1 MPRRERGV
9 SASRFISEGP
19 GFESRRGQSR
29 RATAAQQQQPAA
41 SRLTPHASRL
51 TQIQLTA
58 AGFCAPQLLFARAG
72 ISLGSAVVCW
82 SSFVAPRVAF
92 SCMQHQQL
100 LALVVVSC
108 KGLWSRARAARTL
121 AWVAH
126 GEARRGWCRRRGATR
141 ASRAPAARSAW
152 RQGAMAVSRKK
163 KIRRVHYSDEDG
175 DPTVPACAA
184 RVPRAART
192 PCRAAPACAPRVR
205 RMLHTRSHICAV
217 KSAPGA
223 GLETPVYLGWPQA
236 PLHGCCM
243 DVAWMLHGCCMDVA

>member
-1 MPRRERGV
+1 MRWARVALAGGQCGTTRGQCGAREPRRRLIASTRARIVFLRAQGRAGDIYNNIAGTAVMPRRVEGCERFAIFKRRARVRIPTRSV
-9 SASRFISEGP
+9 SKCDCC
-19 GFESRRGQSR
+19 
-29 RATAAQQQQPAA
+29 ATAAAC
-41 SRLTPHASRL
+41 SLTPHASRL

-108 KGLWSRARAARTL
+108 KGLWSRARATRTL

-152 RQGAMAVSRKK
+152 RQGAMAVSRAKK
-163 KIRRVHYSDEDG
+163 KKRV
-175 DPTVPACAA
+175 
-184 RVPRAART
+184 
-192 PCRAAPACAPRVR
+192 
-205 RMLHTRSHICAV
+205 
-217 KSAPGA
+217 
-223 GLETPVYLGWPQA
+223 Q
-236 PLHGCCM
+236 
-243 DVAWMLHGCCMDVA
+243 